1 MMIQIWLDACREDLP
16 VIQEVLK
23 DTADIIGCSWP
34 GMDSAGDV
42 IREGIEGSRIT
53 FVSAGPLSNA
63 ASVLKRYPSLA
74 ENISKIIFQ
83 GGCLMYG
90 NVHGYA
96 EKNLYDD
103 PQAAEYI
110 LTHDLPVMICPL
122 EVSSAYP
129 PFTALKMILEGDM
142 PADVKVCGA
151 HAEIRG
157 QVSAGK
163 LVTDLWSDA
172 KFPVRKTE
180 ILVRE

>member
-1 MMIQIWLDACREDLP
+1 MMQIWLDACKEDLP

-23 DTADIIGCSWP
+23 DTTEIIGCSYP
-34 GMDSAGDV
+34 GMDNACDV
-42 IREGIEGSRIT
+42 IRDGIAERQII

-63 ASVLKRYPSLA
+63 ASVLKRYPSSA
-74 ENISKIIFQ
+74 ANIRKIIFQ

-96 EKNLYDD
+96 EKNLYAD

-110 LTHDLPVMICPL
+110 LTHDLAVMICPL
-122 EVSSAYP
+122 EVSSAYA

-142 PADVKVCGA
+142 PAGVKVCGA

-157 QVSAGK
+157 QVSMGK

-172 KFPVRKTE
+172 KFPLRKTE